1 MSLLPHMPQA
11 VGLRECCTPR
21 ARFPSLCCQMGAV
34 EVYFY
39 LLCLPP
45 PLPPPFSF
53 GPEPGHGRGL
63 LRSEEPLGLMEARG
77 IAPLSS
83 QPSRHLAPL
92 PPSRRLATPPCPPRW
107 RQERGRG
114 KHSRDPQRRR
124 RTNPL
129 PPPADAQARRGG
141 AGRAQSGA
149 CAVRWGGREREEGG
163 VAAGGG
169 GRGAEQPRSRRRR
182 RGHLSG
188 SSQHSGP
195 ASTPPGSTSAVPS
208 LVRGAGRPVR
218 SGPGLPGSP
227 HHVRARPQQA
237 ADHRAHRQG

>member
-149 CAVRWGGREREEGG
+149 CAVRWGGERGRRAVWRRGEGG
-163 VAAGGG
+163 GERSSRGAAAAAGGTSAAHPST
-169 GRGAEQPRSRRRR
+169 RDPLQLRREVPPRS
-182 RGHLSG
+182 
-188 SSQHSGP
+188 
-195 ASTPPGSTSAVPS
+195 PPW
-208 LVRGAGRPVR
+208 
-218 SGPGLPGSP
+218 
-227 HHVRARPQQA
+227 
-237 ADHRAHRQG
+237 